1 MDKKELE
8 NLEKIKELSESQGG
22 LYLKDSCK
30 EVIVNTVDILSNTYH
45 EKTHTEIISLC
56 AKLSA
61 NLGLYKLLSNT
72 TEQIE
77 AIKKILEEK

>member
-8 NLEKIKELSESQGG
+8 DLEKIKELSESQGG
-22 LYLKDSCK
+22 MYLKDTCR
-30 EVIVNTVDILSNTYH
+30 EVVINTVDILSNTYQ
-45 EKTHTEIISLC
+45 EKTHIELLSLC

-61 NLGLYKLLSNT
+61 NLGLYRLLSNT

>member
-22 LYLKDSCK
+22 IYLKDTCK
-30 EVIVNTVDILSNTYH
+30 EVILNTVDIISNTYQ
-45 EKTHTEIISLC
+45 EKTHIELISLC

-72 TEQIE
+72 SDQIE
-77 AIKKILEEK
+77 AIKNILEEK